1 MRVKFKRFSSR
12 AKIPQKGSA
21 CYDLFAAKS
30 VVLEPN
36 ATRSVETDLVFCFP
50 KNYVAKYSLD
60 LAYPF
65 DQYTLEGELSCY
77 LYKPI

>member
-36 ATRSVETDLVFCFP
+36 ATRSVETDLVFYFP
-50 KNYVAKYSLD
+50 KNYVAKIFLRSSLS
-60 LAYPF
+60 LRSIHVGGRIVVLP
-65 DQYTLEGELSCY
+65 L
-77 LYKPI
+77 

>member
-1 MRVKFKRFSSR
+1 MRVKFKRFSSQ

-50 KNYVAKYSLD
+50 KNYVAKIFPRSSLS
-60 LAYPF
+60 LRSIHVGGRIVVLP
-65 DQYTLEGELSCY
+65 L
-77 LYKPI
+77 